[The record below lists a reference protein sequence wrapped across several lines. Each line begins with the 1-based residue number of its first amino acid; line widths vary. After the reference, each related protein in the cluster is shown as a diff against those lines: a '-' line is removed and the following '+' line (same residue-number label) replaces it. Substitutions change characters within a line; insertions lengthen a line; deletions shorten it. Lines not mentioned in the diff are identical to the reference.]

1 MNLYRQD
8 SVNNRVLG
16 FESSDMALSQMLILT
31 HELRQLYDEKQ
42 KALIAVSKAHHM
54 ALMKLAMAAEYRDDD
69 TGTHIV
75 RMGLIAEKLS
85 QILGEPEDF
94 CFLIRLAAPMHD
106 VGKIGVPDCVL
117 KKPGGLTVEE
127 RQQMNLHPEIG
138 FKMLG
143 DTDVPLHQ
151 LAAKIALTHHEKF
164 DGTGYP
170 NGLIG
175 KEIPF
180 AGRVVALVDF
190 FDALTMDRCYRKAF
204 TDDVAVQMIKQ
215 ERGKHFDETITD
227 AFLANI
233 EIFIKLRDAVN
244 ANPINFKSL
253 SMMSADAIL
262 EGVLVR
268 DEE

>member
-1 MNLYRQD
+1 MNMLSQGF
-8 SVNNRVLG
+8 SNNSVLG
-16 FESSDMALSQMLILT
+16 FESSDAALSQMLILT
-31 HELRQLYDEKQ
+31 TELRQLYEEKQ
-42 KALIAVSKAHHM
+42 KALIAVTKAHHM
-54 ALMKLAMAAEYRDDD
+54 ALMKLAVAAEYRDDD

-85 QILGEPEDF
+85 QLLGEPEDF

-106 VGKIGVPDCVL
+106 VGKIGVPDSVL

-127 RQQMNLHPEIG
+127 RQQMNMHPEIG

-164 DGTGYP
+164 DGSGYP

-175 KEIPF
+175 EEIPF
-180 AGRVVALVDF
+180 AGRVVALVDY
-190 FDALTMDRCYRKAF
+190 FDAITMDRCYRKAF

-215 ERGKHFDETITD
+215 ERGKHFDDRIVDT
-227 AFLANI
+227 FLSNI
-233 EIFIKLRDAVN
+233 EIFIKLRDGVN
-244 ANPINFKSL
+244 ANPITFESL
-253 SMMSADAIL
+253 TMVSADAIL
-262 EGVLVR
+262 EGTHCTA
-268 DEE
+268 